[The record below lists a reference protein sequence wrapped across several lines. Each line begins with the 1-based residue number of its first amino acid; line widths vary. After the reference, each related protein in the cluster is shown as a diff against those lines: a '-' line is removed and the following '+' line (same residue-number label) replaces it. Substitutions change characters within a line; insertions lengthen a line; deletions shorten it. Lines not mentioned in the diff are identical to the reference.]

1 MKQQATL
8 WPITAHTRSTHTAMR
23 RDARKAETILGFSCR
38 RVSDESNVLWRICS
52 RDDQRIDTH
61 TRARG
66 QFGEVIWSIN
76 TFETFP
82 VIHLRSVIS
91 EENPLINMTL
101 SFQA

>member
-1 MKQQATL
+1 M
-8 WPITAHTRSTHTAMR
+8 AHYSTHTHTAMR

-38 RVSDESNVLWRICS
+38 RVSDESKVLWRICS

-61 TRARG
+61 TRARARG

>member
-1 MKQQATL
+1 MKQQTTL
-8 WPITAHTRSTHTAMR
+8 WPITAHTRTLQMR
-23 RDARKAETILGFSCR
+23 RDARKAEASLGFSCR
-38 RVSDESNVLWRICS
+38 RVLDESKVLWRICG
-52 RDDQRIDTH
+52 RDDQRIDLHTH
-61 TRARG
+61 THG